1 MSVGI
6 DRERQL
12 NIDDIIGSS
21 ELLSINRSG
30 ELMGLWVYN
39 VAASM
44 ELTVFVFLSD
54 KQLSNE
60 HDKSLILNHYLG
72 LGSYLQ
78 GILRNLIG
86 PCPIPRL
93 LGLLGTL

>member
-39 VAASM
+39 ATASM

-60 HDKSLILNHYLG
+60 HDE
-72 LGSYLQ
+72 
-78 GILRNLIG
+78 RA
-86 PCPIPRL
+86 
-93 LGLLGTL
+93 

>member
-30 ELMGLWVYN
+30 DLMGLRVYN
-39 VAASM
+39 AAGSM

-60 HDKSLILNHYLG
+60 HDE
-72 LGSYLQ
+72 
-78 GILRNLIG
+78 RA
-86 PCPIPRL
+86 
-93 LGLLGTL
+93 

>member
-6 DRERQL
+6 DGERRL

-39 VAASM
+39 ATASM

-60 HDKSLILNHYLG
+60 HDE
-72 LGSYLQ
+72 
-78 GILRNLIG
+78 RA
-86 PCPIPRL
+86 
-93 LGLLGTL
+93 